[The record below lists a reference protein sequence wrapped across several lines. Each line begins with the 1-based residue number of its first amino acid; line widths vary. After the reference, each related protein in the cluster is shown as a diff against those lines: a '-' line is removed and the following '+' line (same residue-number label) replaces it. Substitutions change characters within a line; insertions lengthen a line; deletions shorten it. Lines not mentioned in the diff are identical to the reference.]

1 MKDNINLTM
10 TESQRAEFKKIAD
23 QMIKFL
29 NDNGHPHM
37 KAIIDTNTAEMVEGV
52 TGYTNNDFIRD

>member
-1 MKDNINLTM
+1 MNDK
-10 TESQRAEFKKIAD
+10 QRAEFKKIAD

-37 KAIIDTNTAEMVEGV
+37 KAIIDTNHAELVEGV
-52 TGYTNNDFIRD
+52 TGYQNNDFIRD

>member
-1 MKDNINLTM
+1 MNETQI
-10 TESQRAEFKKIAD
+10 AEFVKLAD

-37 KAIIDTNTAEMVEGV
+37 KAIIGPNSAEIVEGV
-52 TGYTNNDFIRD
+52 VGHRNDEFLRD

>member
-1 MKDNINLTM
+1 MDELQI
-10 TESQRAEFKKIAD
+10 AEFKKIAD

-37 KAIIDTNTAEMVEGV
+37 KVIIDTNYAEIVEGV
-52 TGYTNNDFIRD
+52 VVHKNDDFIRN